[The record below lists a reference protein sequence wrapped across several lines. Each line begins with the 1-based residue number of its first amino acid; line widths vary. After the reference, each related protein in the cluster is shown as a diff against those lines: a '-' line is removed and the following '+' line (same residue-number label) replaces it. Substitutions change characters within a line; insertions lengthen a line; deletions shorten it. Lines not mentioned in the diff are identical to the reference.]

1 MSDIIFQNIIDTVNS
16 ASQNINSYFTNFDIY
31 NNNLYDIFYKLPKYN
46 LVIYLFI
53 ILLINSFIGG
63 LNIRLNEIMTF
74 LVCVLI
80 IFYLMNKDYKEF
92 INFSI
97 KKKKQLDFLHKLM
110 FNNHNWVMEK
120 KDELVLRPVSSSEKS
135 YLYLNP
141 LLIELF
147 YNCREYSQYN
157 ISAYVNSIIHANNV
171 IGMEFQLKIGLDH
184 QFYNYDMAIDET
196 NKSLNEFNSIIY
208 NLPSAL
214 LAYTKFKEM
223 THKLHQ
229 LLNQHL
235 LDMSVL
241 CKNRNKLKEINISS
255 MPDNFYDREVYIA
268 PNDMSTSDYNNP
280 YNSY

>member
-1 MSDIIFQNIIDTVNS
+1 MSDIIFQNIIDKIYS
-16 ASQNINSYFTNFDIY
+16 ASENINSYFSNFDIY
-31 NNNLYDIFYKLPKYN
+31 NNNLYDILYKLPKYN

-74 LVCVLI
+74 LVCVLVV
-80 IFYLMNKDYKEF
+80 FYLTNKDYKEF
-92 INFSI
+92 INFT
-97 KKKKQLDFLHKLM
+97 KQKRKQLDFLHKLM
-110 FNNHNWVMEK
+110 FNDHNWVMEK
-120 KDELVLRPVSSSEKS
+120 KDELILKPVASTQKS

-141 LLIELF
+141 LIIELF

-157 ISAYVNSIIHANNV
+157 ISSYVNSLIHANNV
-171 IGMEFQLKIGLDH
+171 IGMEFEIKLGLDH
-184 QFYNYDMAIDET
+184 QFYTYDMAIDET

-214 LAYTKFKEM
+214 LAYTKFKE
-223 THKLHQ
+223 TKHKLHQ

-235 LDMSVL
+235 LDMSIL
-241 CKNRNKLKEINISS
+241 CKNRNKIKEVNIYS
-255 MPDNFYDREVYIA
+255 MPDNFYDREAYIA
-268 PNDMSTSDYNNP
+268 PNDMDTSDYKSP